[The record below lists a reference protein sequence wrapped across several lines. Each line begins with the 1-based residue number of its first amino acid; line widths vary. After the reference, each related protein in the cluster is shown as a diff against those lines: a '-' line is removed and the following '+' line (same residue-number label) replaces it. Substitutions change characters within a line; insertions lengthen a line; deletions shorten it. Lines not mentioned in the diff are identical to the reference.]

1 MSPRTKKKSEES
13 ENVTLAGIFNH
24 LEKTKDSHY
33 SFNDP
38 IDYYVSSGSLN
49 LDLAMGGGMCPGITT
64 FTGVAAGGK
73 TSCALSFAANFQK
86 QVKNRNET
94 SSNLSLGTLC
104 RLLTPPFKIKID
116 P

>member
-1 MSPRTKKKSEES
+1 MSPRTKKKSVES

-49 LDLAMGGGMCPGITT
+49 LDLAMG
-64 FTGVAAGGK
+64 AA
-73 TSCALSFAANFQK
+73 CVPVLLLLLALRVEENF
-86 QVKNRNET
+86 
-94 SSNLSLGTLC
+94 LC
-104 RLLTPPFKIKID
+104 IIFCSEFPKAS
-116 P
+116 